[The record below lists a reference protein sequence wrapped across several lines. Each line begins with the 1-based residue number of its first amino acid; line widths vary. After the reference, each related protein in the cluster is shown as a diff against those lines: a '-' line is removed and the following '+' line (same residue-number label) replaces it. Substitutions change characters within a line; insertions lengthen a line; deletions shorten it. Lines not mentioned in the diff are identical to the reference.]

1 MSKAADIYWDD
12 SRGTFAGAKR
22 SATRKARQAN
32 TAAASRRAAPWWLS
46 FLIVISIFV
55 MLGVS
60 INFRAFSEMQEEA
73 TQNTQLASQIQNLMD
88 ENLAL
93 QEEIHTLKSDPNAI
107 QREAKRIGIGLRQ
120 EKVPVPAN

>member
-1 MSKAADIYWDD
+1 
-12 SRGTFAGAKR
+12 
-22 SATRKARQAN
+22 
-32 TAAASRRAAPWWLS
+32 
-46 FLIVISIFV
+46 

-60 INFRAFSEMQEEA
+60 INFRAFTEMKDEA
-73 TQNTQLASQIQNLMD
+73 TQNTQLSSQIQNLMD